1 MYCVSFVLLLLT
13 TKDLFERKGRLAVLF
28 LEKKMTSTRRKGGM
42 QFVRFGVPFLGFAVF
57 GSLGLST
64 MLRGRLDIDDA
75 KREVNDFRAPAD
87 VQKKRERRRKED
99 EKKGEMLL
107 RCEDEAFYEMKKV
120 PRPKGSWW

>member
-1 MYCVSFVLLLLT
+1 
-13 TKDLFERKGRLAVLF
+13 
-28 LEKKMTSTRRKGGM
+28 M
-42 QFVRFGVPFLGFAVF
+42 QFVRLGVPFLGFAVF

-75 KREVNDFRAPAD
+75 KREVHDFRAPAD

-99 EKKGEMLL
+99 EKKREMLL

>member
-1 MYCVSFVLLLLT
+1 MILFT
-13 TKDLFERKGRLAVLF
+13 TKDLSREKGGFAVLF
-28 LEKKMTSTRRKGGM
+28 FEKKMTTSTRRKGGM

>member
-1 MYCVSFVLLLLT
+1 
-13 TKDLFERKGRLAVLF
+13 
-28 LEKKMTSTRRKGGM
+28 M

-99 EKKGEMLL
+99 EKKKGDAAEMRGRSVL
-107 RCEDEAFYEMKKV
+107 RDEKSAETERKLVVVSSKNKKSISFV
-120 PRPKGSWW
+120 SCKSRWRVLF